1 MPAEHC
7 AGEEQEPSPG
17 LPQGSFGPRAD
28 HGPRPGPT
36 DRAWHHWL
44 GRGVVRL
51 WTLPNTLLGLV
62 CLPLALATGGGAQ
75 WVRGVC
81 EIYGGAV
88 TWLLRR
94 VVPLQGGARALTL
107 GHVIL
112 GRDRRALALCRE
124 HEHVHV
130 RQYERWGPLFIP
142 LYLGWSVWLGL
153 RGRSAYLD
161 NPFERE
167 AYDAVPEL
175 LAEDE
180 RWLA

>member
-1 MPAEHC
+1 MTADGRTRRDDEQIGGRPRDWRRWPAR
-7 AGEEQEPSPG
+7 
-17 LPQGSFGPRAD
+17 L
-28 HGPRPGPT
+28 
-36 DRAWHHWL
+36 L
-44 GRGVVRL
+44 VRL
-51 WTLPNTLLGLV
+51 WAAPNTLLGLV
-62 CLPLALATGGGAQ
+62 WLPPALVTGGGVQ

-81 EIYGGAV
+81 EIHGGV
-88 TWLLRR
+88 VGWLLRR
-94 VVPLQGGARALTL
+94 AVPLPGGARALTL

-112 GRDRRALALCRE
+112 GLDRQALSLCRE

-130 RQYERWGPLFIP
+130 RQYERYGPLFIP
-142 LYLGWSVWLGL
+142 LYLGWSAWLGL

>member
-1 MPAEHC
+1 MPAEFMQGEPDGESPSRWSEPG
-7 AGEEQEPSPG
+7 AGPERDAAPNP
-17 LPQGSFGPRAD
+17 
-28 HGPRPGPT
+28 
-36 DRAWHHWL
+36 RAWHHWL
-44 GRGVVRL
+44 VRGVVRL
-51 WTLPNTLLGLV
+51 WTLPNTLLGLAW
-62 CLPLALATGGGAQ
+62 LPLALATGGGAQ

-88 TWLLRR
+88 TWFLRR
-94 VVPLQGGARALTL
+94 AVPLPGGARALTL

-112 GRDRRALALCRE
+112 GRDRRALALCRD

-142 LYLGWSVWLGL
+142 LYVGYSAWLGL
-153 RGRSAYLD
+153 RGRAAYLD